1 MGTINLQTAS
11 EFEIS
16 KLPISRYDVEDI
28 LKVRKNVQQFDPTVW
43 QNTQIFQRK
52 NG

>member
-16 KLPISRYDVEDI
+16 KLPITRYDVEDI
-28 LKVRKNVQQFDPTVW
+28 INVRKNVPQLTPTVLAKYTNISKKKW
-43 QNTQIFQRK
+43 
-52 NG
+52 